1 MLKTIGK
8 TTKDILS
15 LKVLTFVATIG
26 IGSILIWVAILWSFW
41 REFEEFIS
49 SYLSWIPWEWALDTI
64 AYIAAPLVG
73 YSMIIITISILTS
86 LFSEKLL
93 ISLAKKHYPQH
104 RDIYSVPIIGSIV
117 VTLKSIV
124 VFIIL
129 FIILFPFTFIPI
141 LGQVLMLYLWSI
153 LLKAPTVYDVGGLFI
168 KDKKLLKKRNK
179 KSTLI
184 AMIAS
189 LFNYIPVLNIFAPIY
204 AQIMFL
210 HHILG
215 KATPTPP
222 KDF

>member
-1 MLKTIGK
+1 MYKTIQK

-15 LKVLTFVATIG
+15 LKVLTFIFTIG
-26 IGSILIWVAILWSFW
+26 ISSTLIWIAILWSFW
-41 REFEEFIS
+41 EEFESFVT
-49 SYLSWIPWEWALDTI
+49 SYLTWIPWDWLQDTV
-64 AYIAAPLVG
+64 AYISAPLVG
-73 YSMIIITISILTS
+73 YTMIIVTISILTS

-93 ISLAKKHYPQH
+93 ISLAKKHYPEH
-104 RDIYSVPIIGSIV
+104 REIYSVPIVGSII

-129 FIILFPFTFIPI
+129 FIICLPLIFIP
-141 LGQVLMLYLWSI
+141 LFGQVVMLYLWSI

-168 KDKKLLKKRNK
+168 KDKQLLKERNK

-189 LFNYIPVLNIFAPIY
+189 LFNYIPLLNIFAPIY

-215 KATPTPP
+215 KATP
-222 KDF
+222 K

>member
-1 MLKTIGK
+1 MYKTIQK

-15 LKVLTFVATIG
+15 LKVLTFIFTIG
-26 IGSILIWVAILWSFW
+26 ISSTLIWIAILWSFW
-41 REFEEFIS
+41 KEFESFVT
-49 SYLSWIPWEWALDTI
+49 SYLTWIPWDWLQDTV
-64 AYIAAPLVG
+64 AYISAPLVG
-73 YSMIIITISILTS
+73 YTMTIVTIPILTS

-93 ISLAKKHYPQH
+93 ISLAKKHYPEH
-104 RDIYSVPIIGSIV
+104 REIYSVPIVGSII

-129 FIILFPFTFIPI
+129 FIICLPLILIPLF
-141 LGQVLMLYLWSI
+141 GQVVMLYLWSI

-168 KDKKLLKKRNK
+168 KDKQLLKERNK

-189 LFNYIPVLNIFAPIY
+189 LFNYIPLLNIFAPIY

-215 KATPTPP
+215 KATP
-222 KDF
+222 K

>member
-1 MLKTIGK
+1 MYITIRK
-8 TTKDILS
+8 TTRDILS
-15 LKVLTFVATIG
+15 LKVLAFVSAIG
-26 IGSILIWVAILWSFW
+26 FGSILIWIAILWSFW
-41 REFEEFIS
+41 EKFEGFIT
-49 SYLSWIPWEWALDTI
+49 SYLTWIPWDWVKDTVI
-64 AYIAAPLVG
+64 YISAPLVG
-73 YSMIIITISILTS
+73 YTMIIITISILTS
-86 LFSEKLL
+86 IFSEYLL

-104 RDIYSVPIIGSIV
+104 KKIYPVSIIGSIV

-168 KDKKLLKKRNK
+168 GDKRILKQKNK
-179 KSTLI
+179 KSTFI

-189 LFNYIPVLNIFAPIY
+189 LFNYIPLLNIFAPIY

-215 KATPTPP
+215 KGI
-222 KDF
+222 KS